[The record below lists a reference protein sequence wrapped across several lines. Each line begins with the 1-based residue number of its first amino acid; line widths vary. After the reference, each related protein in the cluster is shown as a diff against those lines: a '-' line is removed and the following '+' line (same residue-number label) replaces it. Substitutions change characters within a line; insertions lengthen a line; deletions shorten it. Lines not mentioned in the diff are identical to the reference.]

1 MLNRLKSHASHVRG
15 LVSGDQS
22 AYREEALNA
31 KREQDGQ
38 LLARTVEINAQDEF

>member
-1 MLNRLKSHASHVRG
+1 MLNRLKSRASHVRG
-15 LVSGDQS
+15 LVPGDQS

-38 LLARTVEINAQDEF
+38 LIARTAEIKAQDEF